1 MAAVAIAAFVVGRL
15 SASDDAAPPVV
26 AVPAASVGTAPT
38 AVASAVPAADASEDA
53 SEDVAMTDHVT
64 PLTSVSQDEEG
75 AAEPIAESVYY
86 RNCSAAR
93 AAGAAPIRVG
103 EAGYASHLDRDG
115 DGVAC
120 E

>member
-1 MAAVAIAAFVVGRL
+1 VVAVAIAAFVVGRI
-15 SASDDAAPPVV
+15 SVSEEAPTPVV
-26 AVPAASVGTAPT
+26 AVPVGVSGAAPT
-38 AVASAVPAADASEDA
+38 AAPSAVPAADVPADE
-53 SEDVAMTDHVT
+53 VLTDYVT
-64 PLTSVSQDEEG
+64 PLTAASQDEETEP
-75 AAEPIAESVYY
+75 EPIAEAVYY

-93 AAGAAPIRVG
+93 AAGAAPIREG

>member
-1 MAAVAIAAFVVGRL
+1 MAAVAIAAFVVGRI
-15 SASDDAAPPVV
+15 SVSEGAPAPVL
-26 AVPAASVGTAPT
+26 AVPTGVSGTALT
-38 AVASAVPAADASEDA
+38 ATPSAVPAAYVPADE
-53 SEDVAMTDHVT
+53 VMTNLVT
-64 PLTSVSQDEEG
+64 PLTAASQDEET
-75 AAEPIAESVYY
+75 APEPIAEAVYY

-93 AAGAAPIRVG
+93 AAGAAPIREG

>member
-1 MAAVAIAAFVVGRL
+1 MTAVAIAAFVVGRI
-15 SASDDAAPPVV
+15 SVSEEAPAPVV
-26 AVPAASVGTAPT
+26 AVPANVSGTALMATP
-38 AVASAVPAADASEDA
+38 SAVPVAYVAADEVMTNL
-53 SEDVAMTDHVT
+53 VA
-64 PLTSVSQDEEG
+64 PLAAASQDEETEP
-75 AAEPIAESVYY
+75 EPIAEAVYY

-93 AAGAAPIRVG
+93 AAGAAPIREG

>member
-15 SASDDAAPPVV
+15 SAYEEAPTPVV
-26 AVPAASVGTAPT
+26 AVPTGVSGTAAT
-38 AVASAVPAADASEDA
+38 ATPSAVPAADVPADE
-53 SEDVAMTDHVT
+53 VITDRVT
-64 PLTSVSQDEEG
+64 PLTSASQDEED
-75 AAEPIAESVYY
+75 AAEPMGEAVYY

-93 AAGAAPIRVG
+93 AAGAAPIHVG

>member
-1 MAAVAIAAFVVGRL
+1 MAALAIAAFVVGRI
-15 SASDDAAPPVV
+15 SVSDEAPTPVV
-26 AVPAASVGTAPT
+26 AVPTGVSGTALT
-38 AVASAVPAADASEDA
+38 ATPSAVPAADVPADE
-53 SEDVAMTDHVT
+53 VMTDHVT
-64 PLTSVSQDEEG
+64 PLTSASQDEETEP
-75 AAEPIAESVYY
+75 EPIAEAVYY

-93 AAGAAPIRVG
+93 AAGAAPIREG